1 MSKVYFSIGSNKGN
15 RSQLI
20 NEAIDKIDI
29 YIGRV
34 ELKSSI
40 YETQSWGFKS
50 NNFYNVCLL
59 IESSLSVESIFN
71 KILKIEKDMGRLKSG
86 NKYSDRCIDIDI
98 LFVENIIVNSKNLI
112 IPHPRLHLRKFVLTP
127 MLDIAPDLIH
137 PILNK
142 SIKQLELECDDND
155 QPKKID

>member
-1 MSKVYFSIGSNKGN
+1 M
-15 RSQLI
+15 
-20 NEAIDKIDI
+20 
-29 YIGRV
+29 
-34 ELKSSI
+34 
-40 YETQSWGFKS
+40 
-50 NNFYNVCLL
+50 
-59 IESSLSVESIFN
+59 IEFSLSVELIFN

-98 LFVENIIVNSKNLI
+98 LFVEEIIVNNKNLI

>member
-29 YIGRV
+29 SIGKV
-34 ELKSSI
+34 EQKSSI

-50 NNFYNVCLL
+50 NNFFNVCLL
-59 IESSLSVESIFN
+59 IESSLSLESIFN

-98 LFVENIIVNSKNLI
+98 LFVEDIIVNSKNLI

-127 MLDIAPDLIH
+127 MLDLAPDLIH

>member
-29 YIGRV
+29 SIGRV

-59 IESSLSVESIFN
+59 IESSLSVELIFN

-98 LFVENIIVNSKNLI
+98 LFVEDIIVNNKNLI